1 VRRFEFRHVPPQTF
15 PSATDKYQQRVHIFS
30 EGFEMEIKLPDRRM
44 AGLLDRNQL
53 MFLIDR
59 ATHKLVIRMG
69 DPETHEVVLE
79 LPPDY
84 VLRLAQDVQ
93 NC

>member
-1 VRRFEFRHVPPQTF
+1 
-15 PSATDKYQQRVHIFS
+15 
-30 EGFEMEIKLPDRRM
+30 MEIKLPDRRM

-84 VLRLAQDVQ
+84 VLRLAQDLQ
-93 NC
+93 NG